1 MLVSHSWDIKG
12 LVANRE
18 RSTLRQVKNCVQKP
32 NIWVIYGVGCYKLS
46 YVFFL
51 NFLNLKNLLPS
62 AVWQIQ
68 YYRNCFTVICL
79 LT

>member
-46 YVFFL
+46 YVSL
-51 NFLNLKNLLPS
+51 
-62 AVWQIQ
+62 
-68 YYRNCFTVICL
+68 
-79 LT
+79 